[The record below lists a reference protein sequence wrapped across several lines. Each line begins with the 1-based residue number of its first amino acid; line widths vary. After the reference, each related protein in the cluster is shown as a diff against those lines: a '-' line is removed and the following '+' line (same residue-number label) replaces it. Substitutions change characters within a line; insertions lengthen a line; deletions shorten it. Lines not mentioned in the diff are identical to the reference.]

1 MCGSFVYTKGT
12 EPLEFYKNVRGVG
25 KIKKTPGKAKANLV
39 IAVCIFWVRD
49 SRSGVL
55 EHIGTPIEDRSFR
68 HLRKMKIGRGH
79 NLTCKLPFNGFWC
92 SQLAGWFFILEVILL
107 GKFDIQRVA
116 RILYV
121 HWSSVGNKNLL
132 SDFKPRLMS
141 STCYPGL
148 KMAWKTVFS
157 KSVRLLLNLRLKNGL
172 VQIAFNS
179 ITFEP
184 PANNGPNL

>member
-1 MCGSFVYTKGT
+1 M
-12 EPLEFYKNVRGVG
+12 
-25 KIKKTPGKAKANLV
+25 
-39 IAVCIFWVRD
+39 
-49 SRSGVL
+49 
-55 EHIGTPIEDRSFR
+55 
-68 HLRKMKIGRGH
+68 
-79 NLTCKLPFNGFWC
+79 
-92 SQLAGWFFILEVILL
+92 ILL

-157 KSVRLLLNLRLKNGL
+157 KSRLVRLLLNLRLKNGKARWL
-172 VQIAFNS
+172 HSCTLGLGGTACEIVGGTGTACQIVGGT
-179 ITFEP
+179 TFLFFIRHRRMCGSFVYTKGTEFLHNCERSGTNLKNTWQSKRQP
-184 PANNGPNL
+184 RHRGMYFLGPRFPLRRFGTHRHSDCGP